1 VAIPNSAVW
10 NPPELLALG
19 RLMALPSTGSEGQRR
34 PSNGRF
40 QKAPHEYGISEA
52 LQGCGN
58 PLFPHLRSDQ
68 RHFQRP
74 SPKSKFLAFITTDS
88 VPQASGDKVHVVSI
102 APLLGEAIRRIH
114 GGQSITTLF
123 SL

>member
-1 VAIPNSAVW
+1 
-10 NPPELLALG
+10 
-19 RLMALPSTGSEGQRR
+19 M
-34 PSNGRF
+34 RF
-40 QKAPHEYGISEA
+40 RKAPHEYGVSEA

-58 PLFPHLRSDQ
+58 PLFPASGLTNGTSNGLH
-68 RHFQRP
+68 
-74 SPKSKFLAFITTDS
+74 PKANSQQFITTDS

-102 APLLGEAIRRIH
+102 AQLLGEAIRRIH